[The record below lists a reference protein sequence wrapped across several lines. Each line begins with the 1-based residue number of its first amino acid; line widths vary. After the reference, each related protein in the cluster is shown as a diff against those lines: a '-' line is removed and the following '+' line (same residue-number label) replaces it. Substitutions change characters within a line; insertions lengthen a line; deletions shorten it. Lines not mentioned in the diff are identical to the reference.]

1 MYVPGQ
7 YITASMSGK
16 LGDLRPATPR
26 RSGHYVVAGKVIS
39 FLINITVSGFGK
51 RSRAK
56 PPPLE
61 CPGSRW
67 PLRCTPQRLRRLLP
81 Y

>member
-1 MYVPGQ
+1 MCIPEQ
-7 YITASMSGK
+7 YITVSMSGK

-51 RSRAK
+51 CSRAK
-56 PPPLE
+56 PPASLH
-61 CPGSRW
+61 CPPGPVSRW
-67 PLRCTPQRLRRLLP
+67 PL
-81 Y
+81 